1 MRLVAAPLSWCLA
14 AVLLILGA
22 APALASDPNVLRTLR
37 EEDGL
42 TILYRHALAPG
53 TGDPAGFR
61 LGDCST
67 QRNLSREGREQARD
81 IGRQLVKERV
91 PVTDV
96 RSSRWCRAR
105 DTARLMSLGAVRP
118 TPALDSVFTASSV
131 RADRQRR
138 QAERIIRA
146 HAREQGVLVL
156 VGHQVNITDLTGVVP
171 TSGEGV
177 VVRVGRSGELEVV
190 GRLAPPPVDEW
201 NPGP

>member
-1 MRLVAAPLSWCLA
+1 MVV
-14 AVLLILGA
+14 VLGS
-22 APALASDPNVLRTLR
+22 APALASDPSLLRTLR

-53 TGDPAGFR
+53 TGDPPGFR

-67 QRNLSREGREQARD
+67 QRNLSREGRQQARD
-81 IGRQLVKERV
+81 MGRQLMKERI
-91 PVTDV
+91 PVAEV

-105 DTARLMSLGAVRP
+105 DTARLMSIGAVRP
-118 TPALDSVFTASSV
+118 TPALDSVFTASSD

-138 QAERIIRA
+138 QAEQIIRS
-146 HAREQGVLVL
+146 HAAEQDVLVL

-190 GRLAPPPVDEW
+190 GRLAPPPAE
-201 NPGP
+201 